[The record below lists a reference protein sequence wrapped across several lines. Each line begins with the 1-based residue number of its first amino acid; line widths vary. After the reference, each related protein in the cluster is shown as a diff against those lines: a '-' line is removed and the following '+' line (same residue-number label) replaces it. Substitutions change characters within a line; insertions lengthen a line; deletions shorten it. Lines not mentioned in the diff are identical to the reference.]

1 MTVSAFYK
9 VKLNQVRQNII
20 CDFIS
25 LTQSEYV
32 DRPPCGYIYRLY
44 LVIPENFKKGE
55 TMIGFILALLY
66 WFIKLIVYLIDNKK
80 WGWLLIV
87 FIVITILY
95 IAVKQ

>member
-1 MTVSAFYK
+1 MPK
-9 VKLNQVRQNII
+9 
-20 CDFIS
+20 
-25 LTQSEYV
+25 
-32 DRPPCGYIYRLY
+32 
-44 LVIPENFKKGE
+44 NFKKGE

>member
-1 MTVSAFYK
+1 M
-9 VKLNQVRQNII
+9 I
-20 CDFIS
+20 
-25 LTQSEYV
+25 
-32 DRPPCGYIYRLY
+32 LY
-44 LVIPENFKKGE
+44 LLHNQNTSTDPPFAVIYTGCILNARKNLKKGE

>member
-1 MTVSAFYK
+1 MR
-9 VKLNQVRQNII
+9 RQTT
-20 CDFIS
+20 
-25 LTQSEYV
+25 L
-32 DRPPCGYIYRLY
+32 CGYIYRLY
-44 LVIPENFKKGE
+44 LECPKKFKKGE